1 MPGPYYVGPGGNDAN
16 AGTSWAARKL
26 TLNGAENIPVVAGD
40 TVYVGPGVYRE
51 MLTCDVAG
59 AAGSPISYIG
69 DVTGRRTDG
78 VGGVVRVTGSND
90 DIAFTRAHCV
100 ECAAAGGKHYRLFQ
114 GFSFDRSQFAEL
126 EAQFGDPTN
135 WIIRDC
141 TFTAM
146 AGQAAGHGVYI
157 VSAAASGHL
166 IERCVFGSAYNGGI
180 YLGGSH
186 INSGDVIRNCLFVG
200 LTLSAIGSAS
210 HGGVSITN
218 CTFVACGDGVRVSLA
233 LPVNFIAV
241 IVENSLFWSCQ
252 YGLRSTTLTHL
263 VENYNAL
270 FGNSTNRT
278 NVAVG
283 AQSNAYPALLA
294 PPLQSPGYA
303 MPWHLGDLSQW
314 SLLRQITGSANA
326 AVDDL
331 YGRTRPVTA
340 AKKSWGA
347 VQWQPVSR
355 DAVTVHTVGGASV
368 KLADAG
374 RHAIW
379 VPTSGILPMTF
390 SVYVYRE
397 ANYAGTNPSLVVKQP
412 GQADQVVVDAGAAG
426 GWNPL
431 TLNVTPVALPGYLV
445 VELVSEN
452 TAVAGNYAAYF
463 DDLVIT

>member
-1 MPGPYYVGPGGNDAN
+1 LLIAD
-16 AGTSWAARKL
+16 S
-26 TLNGAENIPVVAGD
+26 
-40 TVYVGPGVYRE
+40 
-51 MLTCDVAG
+51 
-59 AAGSPISYIG
+59 G
-69 DVTGRRTDG
+69 DVT
-78 VGGVVRVTGSND
+78 
-90 DIAFTRAHCV
+90 
-100 ECAAAGGKHYRLFQ
+100 
-114 GFSFDRSQFAEL
+114 
-126 EAQFGDPTN
+126 N
-135 WIIRDC
+135 WTIRDC
-141 TFTAM
+141 AF
-146 AGQAAGHGVYI
+146 AAGNN
-157 VSAAASGHL
+157 AAASNTVYIISTGATAHL
-166 IERCVFGSAYNGGI
+166 IERCWFDHCHAAI
-180 YLGGSH
+180 YLGGSRRD
-186 INSGDVIRNCLFVG
+186 SGDVIRNCAFWG
-200 LTLSAIGSAS
+200 IGGQAVYITA
-210 HGGVSITN
+210 HGGVTVTN
-218 CTFVACGDGVRVSLA
+218 CTFVACGGGVYA
-233 LPVNFIAV
+233 TGLPAGFTAVNA
-241 IVENSLFWSCQ
+241 ENSLFWSCSYALQ
-252 YGLRSTTLTHL
+252 SATLTHL

-270 FGNSTNRT
+270 FGNSTDRT

-303 MPWHLGDLSQW
+303 MPWHFGDLSQW

-368 KLADAG
+368 KVADAG

-379 VPTSGILPMTF
+379 VPTNGVSPMTF

-397 ANYAGTNPSLVVKQP
+397 ANYAGTNPSLVIKQP
-412 GQADQVVVDAGAAG
+412 GQADQVVVDAGAAA
-426 GWNPL
+426 GWNAL

-463 DDLVIT
+463 DDLVVT